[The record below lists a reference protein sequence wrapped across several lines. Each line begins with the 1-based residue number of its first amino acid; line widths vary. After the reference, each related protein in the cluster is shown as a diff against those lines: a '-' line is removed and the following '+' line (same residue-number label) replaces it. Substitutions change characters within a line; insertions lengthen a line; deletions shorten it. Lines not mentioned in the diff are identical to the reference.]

1 MLRDVLSTTFAWQ
14 EVDADGAQQAIARS
28 HQGAIER
35 VIEVMR
41 KQFAEPLSLNDM
53 ADVACLSPYYF
64 NRVFH
69 RAIGL
74 PPCEFLAALR
84 LDAAK
89 RLLLTT
95 ELSVTD
101 ICFAVGYNALGSFTS
116 RFTQQIGFS
125 PRHLRLQMNHAKN
138 SYARGIKSISSSMQP
153 IQRHASLTGH
163 VDTPGLSEGL
173 IYIGVF
179 PKPIPQGKPIS
190 CTMLTAPGP
199 FRLGPLPAGW
209 YYLMAAAFPLS
220 ADPRNTLLP
229 GTACLVGVKGL
240 IIIQEKKECPAV
252 EICLRAPRFTDPP
265 ILTALL

>member
-1 MLRDVLSTTFAWQ
+1 MLQDVLSTRSAWQ
-14 EVDADGAQQAIARS
+14 EIDADRAQHAIMGS

-41 KQFAEPLSLNDM
+41 KQFAEPLSLNDI

-95 ELSVTD
+95 DLSVTD

-125 PRHLRLQMNHAKN
+125 PRHLRLQMN
-138 SYARGIKSISSSMQP
+138 YAENINIRQIKSISSNMQP
-153 IQRHASLTGH
+153 IQRHSSLTGR

-190 CTMLTAPGP
+190 CT
-199 FRLGPLPAGW
+199 
-209 YYLMAAAFPLS
+209 
-220 ADPRNTLLP
+220 
-229 GTACLVGVKGL
+229 V
-240 IIIQEKKECPAV
+240 
-252 EICLRAPRFTDPP
+252 
-265 ILTALL
+265 